1 MLLVINIIF
10 AYCSQVVVQGIPW
23 AYTDDD
29 LRPLFE
35 EAGEVVHA
43 EVQIGKDGRSRGYGT
58 VGFKTP
64 EEAQAAITQVHGT
77 DLEGRT
83 LTVKLDR
90 FA

>member
-1 MLLVINIIF
+1 MWGLLIAVF
-10 AYCSQVVVQGIPW
+10 FQVVVQGIPW
-23 AYTDDD
+23 AYTDED

-35 EAGEVVHA
+35 EAGEITHV

>member
-1 MLLVINIIF
+1 M
-10 AYCSQVVVQGIPW
+10 QVVVQGIPW
-23 AYTDDD
+23 AFTNDD
-29 LRPLFE
+29 LKALFE
-35 EAGEVVHA
+35 GAGEIVHA

-64 EEAQAAITQVHGT
+64 EEAQAAITKVHGT
-77 DLEGRT
+77 ELETRT